1 MDYIR
6 ENKWLFLIII
16 LLLLGLFATLYLVQ
30 VKQIFKSKASWNM
43 SSSLDMDNQTQQM
56 VEDESKNNSVP
67 TYTVSGDKVRVK
79 LKDNTVE
86 NINQALESQVSK

>member
-67 TYTVSGDKVRVK
+67 TYTVSGDRVRVK